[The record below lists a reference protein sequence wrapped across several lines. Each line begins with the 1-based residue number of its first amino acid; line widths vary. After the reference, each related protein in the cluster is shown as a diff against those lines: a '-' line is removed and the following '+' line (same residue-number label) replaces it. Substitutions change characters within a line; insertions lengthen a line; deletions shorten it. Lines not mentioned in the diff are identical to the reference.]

1 MAQYSRSGI
10 PLKPVYTPEDVINLY
25 YQRHLNAP
33 GEFPFTR
40 GRLRERRGGWIQQQ
54 LSGEGDPSRSN
65 KQLKYLIEKGQTGI
79 DVIGDS
85 PTQACMDPD
94 HPLAVNTVGTQGV
107 SLCCLNDYRELYKDI
122 PLGAISVS
130 SSVPAHLRCRGCIS
144 WRRKMVFPRTN

>member
-1 MAQYSRSGI
+1 MTQHSRSGI
-10 PLKPVYTPEDVINLY
+10 ALKPVYTPEDVINLD
-25 YQRHLNAP
+25 YQRQLNAP

-40 GRLRERRGGWIQQQ
+40 GRLRERRSGWIQRQ

-65 KQLKYLIEKGQTGI
+65 KQLEYLLEKGQTGI

-107 SLCCLNDYRELYKDI
+107 SLCCLNDYRETL
-122 PLGAISVS
+122 
-130 SSVPAHLRCRGCIS
+130 
-144 WRRKMVFPRTN
+144 